1 MGGDDVRAPLEQKAR
16 HRGDDARSVGAADQ
30 QARRIAL
37 NVLLIPRVLSQFCC
51 QRSSRSSPWTG
62 LGTEHLAR
70 VVNVSTSYETGAGA
84 GTEHAGFR
92 RVRGAFLERRWT
104 IRGRSSIKINALLAT
119 PHRRSIQRGA
129 TPEEDPEPVH
139 SFRVVAALDALPPL
153 RSATLILTFR

>member
-1 MGGDDVRAPLEQKAR
+1 
-16 HRGDDARSVGAADQ
+16 
-30 QARRIAL
+30 
-37 NVLLIPRVLSQFCC
+37 VLSQFCC

-70 VVNVSTSYETGAGA
+70 VVNVSTSYETGAGATAQREGPWRPLGA